1 MNFLVYIEGIV
12 KYFIPI
18 STVNKK
24 KEMIEIAKIE
34 IYQSVVDAE

>member
-34 IYQSVVDAE
+34 IFQSVVDAE

>member
-1 MNFLVYIEGIV
+1 MSFLVYIEGIV
-12 KYFIPI
+12 KYFIQI

-34 IYQSVVDAE
+34 IYQSVIGTE